1 MRIESDGLGT
11 IEIMEDAAWGTQT
24 QRAID
29 NFPISGYRMHP
40 YFIKAFAYVKKAAAQ
55 VNLDLGY
62 LEEKVA
68 LAIIQVCDEIIEGEH
83 NDQFVVD
90 AFQGGAGT
98 STNMNF
104 NEVIATLADQR
115 LADTFGSV
123 DPILP
128 LEHVNMHQSTN
139 DVYPTAV
146 KVAILLFLKDL
157 EREISFLQEEF
168 QAKEKEFAHV
178 VKLGRTELMDAVPM
192 TLGMEFGAYAEAI
205 ARDRWRIF
213 KCRERIKVINLG
225 GTAIGTGLGAPRE
238 YIFRVG
244 ETLRTLT
251 GLSISRSENLVDAT
265 QNLDPIVEI
274 SGMLKT
280 YASNLLKISND
291 LRLMNMGPDGGIGE
305 IKLPEMQAG
314 STIMPGKI
322 NPVIPE
328 AIGQVALRVIS
339 NDNLITIAAGLG
351 QLELNQYFPVIA
363 FTIMETLNLLVNS
376 TCILREKCLK
386 GITANEEHCRDL
398 VMKSKTLATVLVPI
412 IGYHKVEAILLE
424 AIESEHSFSELIIE
438 KGVMT
443 KSELDRI
450 LSAKHMRKLG
460 FTDEDIKKDTE

>member
-1 MRIESDGLGT
+1 MRVETDGLGT
-11 IEIMEDAAWGTQT
+11 IEIMEDAAWGIQT
-24 QRAID
+24 QRAIS
-29 NFPISGYRMHP
+29 NFPLSGYKMHN
-40 YFIKAFAYVKKAAAQ
+40 YFTQAFAYVKKAAAQ
-55 VNLDLGY
+55 VNNDLGY

-68 LAIIQVCDEIIEGEH
+68 MAIIQVCDEIIEGEH
-83 NDQFVVD
+83 HDQFVVD
-90 AFQGGAGT
+90 PFQGGAGT

-104 NEVIATLADQR
+104 NEVIATIADR
-115 LADTFGSV
+115 KLSDNFGSFEPV
-123 DPILP
+123 LP

-139 DVYPTAV
+139 DVYPTAL
-146 KVAILLFLKDL
+146 KVAILFYLKDL
-157 EREISFLQEEF
+157 EREISWLQEEF

-238 YIFRVG
+238 YIFKVG
-244 ETLRTLT
+244 EVLRSLT

-291 LRLMNMGPDGGIGE
+291 LRLMNMGPDGGLAE
-305 IKLPEMQAG
+305 LKLPEMQAG
-314 STIMPGKI
+314 STIMPGKV

-328 AIGQVALRVIS
+328 AVVQVALRVIS
-339 NDNLITIAAGLG
+339 NDNLITIACGMG
-351 QLELNQYFPVIA
+351 QLELNQYYPLIA
-363 FTIMETLNLLVNS
+363 FTILETLHLLVNAS
-376 TCILREKCLK
+376 TILREKCLK
-386 GITANEEHCRDL
+386 SLQANEDRCLDL
-398 VMKSKTLATVLVPI
+398 VLESKTLATVLVPV
-412 IGYHKVEAILLE
+412 IGYHKVEEVLHE
-424 AIESEHSFSELIIE
+424 AMQSNKSFSELIIE
-438 KGVMT
+438 KGLMT
-443 KSELDRI
+443 KHGLDTL

-460 FTDEDIKKDTE
+460 FTEEDTKKDNK